1 MFTPPKCPAC
11 KTVMTL
17 AINCVLYLTSEGR
30 KLETTLEE
38 DEDSVRIFCKNC
50 GDYLPE
56 TKVKELVPF
65 PDGILNQDS

>member
-1 MFTPPKCPAC
+1 MFTPPKCPNC

-17 AINCVLYLTSEGR
+17 AINCVLYLTSKGR

-38 DEDSVRIFCKNC
+38 EEDFMRIFCSNC

-56 TKVKELVPF
+56 KQVKELVPF
-65 PDGILNQDS
+65 PDGILGQES